1 MAFYTPGVCSVLIGR
16 SESCSGSLAGVLEA
30 PSPMSRDVKL
40 GTSYELVGLV
50 KSVKESP
57 EGLPESSWD
66 VDASI

>member
-1 MAFYTPGVCSVLIGR
+1 MMTFYTPGVCSVLIGE
-16 SESCSGSLAGVLEA
+16 SESCSGSLAGVLEV
-30 PSPMSRDVKL
+30 SLMSRDVKL

-66 VDASI
+66 VDASM